1 MRLKTI
7 VLYVCVAITQLFSQ
21 TGNLL
26 GIVSD
31 SNGSFPL
38 PGANVYLEGT
48 NFGGITDYEGK
59 VYISNLPTGDYK
71 LIVTYI
77 GYNNEEKDISIEAG
91 SLNILQ

>member
-7 VLYVCVAITQLFSQ
+7 VLSLCVVITQLFSQ

-26 GIVSD
+26 GTVSD

-48 NFGGITDYEGK
+48 NFGGITDSGGK
-59 VYISNLPTGDYK
+59 VLSLIHISEPTRPY
-71 LIVTYI
+71 
-77 GYNNEEKDISIEAG
+77 
-91 SLNILQ
+91 